1 MTLRW
6 WILLV
11 LPIILI
17 IGVSCGGADATSV
30 PQQPAATVAPAS
42 ATAAPAAPAATA
54 APAAPAATAAP
65 AAPAA
70 ATAVPA
76 APTATPQPVVQAT
89 EAPTDAVPVAG
100 RLQIAFR
107 VPVDQVVVPYKAF
120 ITSPLMRPMYDQ
132 LIWNDRFTNAQ
143 APMLA
148 TEWSMSPDAKNW
160 TFKLREG
167 VPFHD
172 APGYEGGE
180 FTAKDVVRSY
190 DLMFAPGFRAS
201 NIPAWKE
208 RVGGSENIE
217 IIDDYEVTFNLIE
230 AWPTLNFGADE
241 EHQNTMGIYSADYWD
256 ESGQEVYEGHP
267 VGTGP
272 WKFVEIRTNEYILWE
287 RFKEPGDDHWW
298 KIPEFSEMQVFF
310 VPEHATRLAMLTA
323 GEASMAE
330 LPTLLIDEAERQGF
344 DINRST
350 LPGTYVFGVFS
361 GQNHSESLL
370 DGHRRPHELDEYY
383 WPDDPLVQ
391 QKVRE
396 ALNLAIDRQLLKDT
410 FFQERVTND
419 AVHAMHPF
427 REPWNADWTP
437 YEYDPVRAKELLTEA
452 GFPDG
457 FEITVLT
464 SDQFAGWP
472 ELGEVAEAIVAMWDD
487 IGINITIESRES
499 NEVYLRARKYNITR
513 NEIAIQMFPV
523 LDLELL
529 WNSAVQG
536 PGSAIF
542 YDQTLADSF
551 NDDYQPE
558 LDYGERRRLEL
569 NYGQSMYDQFAT
581 IPLFA
586 RFDESAID
594 PGVVDEYHANYGAI
608 GITRHH
614 EFTVPVYK

>member
-1 MTLRW
+1 MNLRW
-6 WILLV
+6 WIPIVLLIV
-11 LPIILI
+11 GLF
-17 IGVSCGGADATSV
+17 IGVSCGGAEAPSDSE
-30 PQQPAATVAPAS
+30 QPT
-42 ATAAPAAPAATA
+42 T
-54 APAAPAATAAP
+54 
-65 AAPAA
+65 
-70 ATAVPA
+70 A
-76 APTATPQPVVQAT
+76 APTAAPTAAAAAAPTAAAAAAAPTAVTETRAEPTATPRPTAEAT
-89 EAPTDAVPVAG
+89 EAPAAAVPVAG
-100 RLQIAFR
+100 SLNIAFR

-132 LIWNDRFTNAQ
+132 LIWNDRFTNEQ
-143 APMLA
+143 QPMLA
-148 TEWSMSPDAKNW
+148 TEWTMSPDALSWN
-160 TFKLREG
+160 FKLREG

-172 APGYEGGE
+172 APGFEGGE
-180 FTAKDVVRSY
+180 FTANDVVRSY

-208 RVGGSENIE
+208 RVGGSDNIE
-217 IIDDYEVTFNLIE
+217 VVNDHEVTFRLISP
-230 AWPTLNFGADE
+230 WPTLNYGADE

-256 ESGQEVYEGHP
+256 EFGQDVYETHP

-272 WKFVEIRTNEYILWE
+272 WKFAELRTNEFIRWE

-298 KIPEFSEMQVFF
+298 QIPAFDELKVFF
-310 VPEHATRLAMLTA
+310 VAEHATRLAMLTA
-323 GEASMAE
+323 SEAHMAE
-330 LPTLLIDEAERQGF
+330 LPTLLIDEAERAGF
-344 DINRST
+344 EINRST

-383 WPDDPLVQ
+383 WPEDPLVQ
-391 QKVRE
+391 QKIRQ
-396 ALNLAIDRQLLKDT
+396 ALNLAVDRELLKDT
-410 FFQERVTND
+410 FFQERVTFD
-419 AVHAMHPF
+419 AVHGMHPF
-427 REPWNADWTP
+427 REPWDSGWTP
-437 YEYDPVRAKELLTEA
+437 YEYNPTRAKELLAEA

-472 ELGEVAEAIVAMWDD
+472 ELGEVSEAISTMWNN
-487 IGINITIESRES
+487 IGVKTTIETRES

-542 YDQTLADSF
+542 YDQNLADIF
-551 NDDYQPE
+551 NDEYQLE
-558 LDYGERRRLEL
+558 LDLAERRRLEI

-581 IPLFA
+581 MPLFA
-586 RFDESAID
+586 RFDESAYD
-594 PGVVDEYHANYGAI
+594 PGVIAEYYANYGAI